1 MKISLLKLAPFL
13 CLPILCMCCMCGPCQ
28 CPELNVS
35 TTDIRFN
42 GTADYQKIAVTARH
56 TDWVVEVLEGR
67 DWITA
72 GKANNMVN
80 VSVKENPNIDSRKGS
95 IQISA
100 TEDAALYHIIYVT
113 QEGGSTKLSVSPEN
127 VSFSASGGE
136 QNIQVTCNTEW
147 SVRGGNDWLTVEK
160 LNQKTIALSAKK
172 NETSEKLETTITVST
187 DDGEGIKNVKVS
199 IAASEHKL
207 IISGLD
213 APFDATKGSI
223 TTAQILKITCNSE
236 WVISGNPD
244 WLSFEAL
251 NGVGNAEVRVWT
263 SQANPSTDDRS
274 ATIKVRSGNLTE
286 PKKVTQRAGYS
297 SVYAR
302 PTNIVVLTNSFV
314 YGYNFHQNT
323 HKVYFTLLTKMES
336 LGYTD
341 NDIVYSL
348 QTNPNSDFWTSR
360 SPEQFNQ
367 KGSYFSWTGLT
378 PNTEFVLISVAVD
391 KNNMIG
397 EINRHSFVTIS
408 AAKEYSPYI
417 SKENIHASVGYDEYG
432 QVSYRIQAEKDAVNS
447 GYADKIYTWA
457 VAGTK
462 YFSTLEWY
470 EEEADAIL
478 AYLVMSEINK
488 NPNPHDTYING
499 EDRNIVRERLEGP
512 VPVVDFT
519 LPANYLNDKYLQIVT
534 WCTLSS
540 GAFSGTLTS
549 WAASINANS
558 STPTMQKMGKNR
570 SNSNAPRLIQ
580 FDPQK
585 LQEKLELIR
594 IN

>member
-1 MKISLLKLAPFL
+1 M
-13 CLPILCMCCMCGPCQ
+13 
-28 CPELNVS
+28 
-35 TTDIRFN
+35 
-42 GTADYQKIAVTARH
+42 
-56 TDWVVEVLEGR
+56 
-67 DWITA
+67 
-72 GKANNMVN
+72 
-80 VSVKENPNIDSRKGS
+80 
-95 IQISA
+95 
-100 TEDAALYHIIYVT
+100 
-113 QEGGSTKLSVSPEN
+113 SVSPEN

-160 LNQKTIALSAKK
+160 LDQKTIALSAKK
-172 NETSEKLETTITVST
+172 NESSEKLETTITVST
-187 DDGEGIKNVKVS
+187 GDGEGTKNVKVS

-302 PTNIVVLTNSFV
+302 PTNIVVLTNSLV

-341 NDIVYSL
+341 NDIVYTL
-348 QTNPNSDFWTSR
+348 QTNPNSDKWTSR
-360 SPEQFNQ
+360 SPEQFNH

>member
-1 MKISLLKLAPFL
+1 MKKNYLWKWLAVMMVATLGTFITS
-13 CLPILCMCCMCGPCQ
+13 CKEDE
-28 CPELNVS
+28 PELSVS

-72 GKANNMVN
+72 GKTNNMVN
-80 VSVKENPNIDSRKGS
+80 VSVKENPNKDSRKGS

-187 DDGEGIKNVKVS
+187 DDGEGTKNVKVS

-207 IISGLD
+207 TISGLD
-213 APFDATKGSI
+213 APFEATKGSI
-223 TTAQILKITCNSE
+223 TTAQVLKITCNSE
-236 WVISGNPD
+236 WVISGKPD

-251 NGVGNAEVRVWT
+251 TGVGNAEVRVWT
-263 SQANPSTDDRS
+263 SQDNPSSDNRS

-286 PKKVTQRAGYS
+286 PKEVTQLALYS
-297 SVYAR
+297 PVYAR
-302 PTNIVVLTNSFV
+302 PINSVTLATSLV
-314 YGYNFHQNT
+314 YGYDFHKDTQR
-323 HKVYFTLLTKMES
+323 VYFTLMGKNAANGL
-336 LGYTD
+336 TD
-341 NDIVYSL
+341 NDVITYIKNYPEEWNIR
-348 QTNPNSDFWTSR
+348 T
-360 SPEQFNQ
+360 PEQFTQGGN
-367 KGSYFSWTGLT
+367 YFSCTGLT

-391 KNNMIG
+391 KNNKIG
-397 EINRHSFVTIS
+397 VINRHSFVTIS

-417 SKENIHASVGYDEYG
+417 SIENIHASVGYDEYG